1 MPWKQH
7 QALIGKE
14 ETVTK
19 IGVLALQG
27 AFIEHTCIIQQL
39 GASPLLV
46 RLPNQLKDLDGLIIP
61 GGESSTLLKLMHSF
75 DLFNV
80 LRELVLDGLPVWGT
94 CAGLICL
101 GQTSSRHDESTLA
114 VMDINVKRNAFGR
127 QTESFETDLDIPVLG
142 DSLFKA
148 IFIRAPAIT
157 KAGPMVEVLA
167 KLHDG
172 TITAAR
178 QENMLATAFH
188 PELTGDFRFHQ
199 YFIREVVIKKD

>member
-1 MPWKQH
+1 MP
-7 QALIGKE
+7 I
-14 ETVTK
+14 
-19 IGVLALQG
+19 
-27 AFIEHTCIIQQL
+27 
-39 GASPLLV
+39 
-46 RLPNQLKDLDGLIIP
+46 RLPDQLKDLDGLIIP

-75 DLFNV
+75 NLFNV
-80 LRELVLDGLPVWGT
+80 LRELVLDGLPIWGT

-101 GQTSSRHDESTLA
+101 GKTSSRHDEATLA

-157 KAGPMVEVLA
+157 KVDPTVEVLA

-172 TITAAR
+172 TITAVR
-178 QENMLATAFH
+178 QGNMLATAFH

-199 YFIREVVIKKD
+199 YFIREVITKKD

>member
-1 MPWKQH
+1 MPWKQY
-7 QALIGKE
+7 QALTGKE

-27 AFIEHTCIIQQL
+27 AFIEHIGIIQQL
-39 GASPLLV
+39 GALPLPI
-46 RLPNQLKDLDGLIIP
+46 RLPDQLKGLDGLIIP

-75 DLFNV
+75 GLFNV
-80 LRELVLDGLPVWGT
+80 LRELVLDGLPIWGT

-101 GQTSSRHDESTLA
+101 GQTTSRHDEATLA

-157 KAGPMVEVLA
+157 KVGPMVEVLA
-167 KLHDG
+167 KLHDD

-188 PELTGDFRFHQ
+188 PELSGDFRFHQ
-199 YFIREVVIKKD
+199 YFIREIITKKD